1 MSLSQNID
9 MAFQCQCFLHSKI
22 HEGKCESDTA
32 GAIVECEHKYN
43 TPSLRTYDGFDFGK
57 IPSFNKYTTE
67 NCCNL
72 FLILLDLSSND
83 LELLVL

>member
-22 HEGKCESDTA
+22 HEGKYESDAA
-32 GAIVECEHKYN
+32 GAIVERDQKYN
-43 TPSLRTYDGFDFGK
+43 SVSSRTYDGFDFGK

-67 NCCNL
+67 DCCNL
-72 FLILLDLSSND
+72 VLLF
-83 LELLVL
+83 